1 MVDDRME
8 CRPMMCASNK
18 WAGTI
23 QDLLVDILMYDRLLE
38 RNGQMRMHNHLTV
51 RVAEF
56 RHRRNPHLTGDSIA
70 ASLPSA
76 R

>member
-1 MVDDRME
+1 MGQTVGQIPMVDDRME

-38 RNGQMRMHNHLTV
+38 RNGQMRITI
-51 RVAEF
+51 
-56 RHRRNPHLTGDSIA
+56 T
-70 ASLPSA
+70 
-76 R
+76 